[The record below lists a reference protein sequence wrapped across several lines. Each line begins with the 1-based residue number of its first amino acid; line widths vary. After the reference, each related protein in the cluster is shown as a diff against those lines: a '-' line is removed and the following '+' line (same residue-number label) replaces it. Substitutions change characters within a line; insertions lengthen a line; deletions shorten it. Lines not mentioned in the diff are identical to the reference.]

1 MIILFIL
8 HVLLL
13 NCFAMSI
20 ASKSKKWHNIAYLC
34 NHTYDLTKISIER
47 YGITEMTLRLQ
58 IIIEQFMMREYLTTL
73 DEQA

>member
-1 MIILFIL
+1 
-8 HVLLL
+8 
-13 NCFAMSI
+13 MST

-34 NHTYDLTKISIER
+34 NHAYGLTKISIER
-47 YGITEMTLRLQ
+47 YSITEVTLRLQ